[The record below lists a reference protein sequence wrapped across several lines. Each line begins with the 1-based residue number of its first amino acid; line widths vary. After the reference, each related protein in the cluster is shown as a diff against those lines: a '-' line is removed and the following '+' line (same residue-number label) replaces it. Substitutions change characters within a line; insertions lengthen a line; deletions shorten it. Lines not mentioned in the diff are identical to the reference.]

1 MARTLA
7 MTRRLMPM
15 LPVTT
20 TDVRL
25 FLHVF
30 AAAIWVGGQF
40 TLAGL
45 VPGLRAINADAPRA
59 VARRF
64 AMIAW
69 PAFGVLVLT
78 GIWNLVEVD
87 VMDTTSEYQ
96 LTFLVKLFV
105 VALSGVAAALHTRA
119 VSRAALAAWGA
130 IGGVSALAAMFL
142 GIQLHG

>member
-1 MARTLA
+1 
-7 MTRRLMPM
+7 M
-15 LPVTT
+15 LPVTS
-20 TDVRL
+20 TDIRL
-25 FLHVF
+25 FLHVL

-45 VPGLRAINADAPRA
+45 VPGLRAISPDAPRA

-87 VMDTTSEYQ
+87 IMDTSSEYQ
-96 LTFLVKLFV
+96 ITLLVKLFV
-105 VALSGVAAALHTRA
+105 VAVSGVAAALHTRA
-119 VSRAALAAWGA
+119 VSRTALAAWGA
-130 IGGVSALAAMFL
+130 IGGISALAAMFL

>member
-1 MARTLA
+1 
-7 MTRRLMPM
+7 MPM
-15 LPVTT
+15 LPVDM
-20 TDVRL
+20 TDIRL

-45 VPGLRAINADAPRA
+45 VPRLRAIDADAPRA
-59 VARRF
+59 AGRRF

-69 PAFGVLVLT
+69 PAFGLLVIT

-87 VMDTTSEYQ
+87 IMDTTSEYQ
-96 LTFLVKLFV
+96 VTLLVKLLV
-105 VALSGVAAALHTRA
+105 VALSGIAAALHTQA
-119 VSRAALAAWGA
+119 VSRAAIATWGA